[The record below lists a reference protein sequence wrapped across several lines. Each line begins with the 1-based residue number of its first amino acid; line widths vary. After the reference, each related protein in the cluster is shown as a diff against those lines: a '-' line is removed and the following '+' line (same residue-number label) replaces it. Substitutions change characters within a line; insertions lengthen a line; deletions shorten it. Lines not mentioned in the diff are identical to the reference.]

1 MINEYHT
8 WQVGQS
14 IVLDDCYEHDVYNES
29 DDKRVI
35 LMIDFMRSMSASLHF
50 INLLC
55 LKMKKRW
62 GVTMTNKA
70 NN

>member
-35 LMIDFMRSMSASLHF
+35 LMIDFMRLMSAPLHF

-55 LKMKKRW
+55 LKMKKKV
-62 GVTMTNKA
+62 GGNDDK
-70 NN
+70 